1 MDIVCPIIERD
12 FERFQ
17 TLFRSLEKFCM
28 DPFTMYLISDTGE
41 SPIYDPKII
50 PIKETKLD
58 RSLNTKRFHGKG
70 WWKQQVIKLLS
81 FKFCNTPHILSLD
94 ADCFAVKPF
103 SFSEF
108 VLHKKIKTKVSNS
121 GSWENWY
128 VGSSSILKLDLDPNY
143 LNNRIGVTPFIF
155 SNDILIGL
163 NKYLKSLY
171 KNPTTSM
178 LDNTHIFLEND
189 NKKII
194 DNSTAVWSEY
204 CMYHIYGM
212 HSGFWNKYHYNTP
225 NFELYGNSFWNPE
238 DAEKWDPS
246 MSFHKPKFYFSVAQS
261 VAGQSASWVEEQIK
275 LYV

>member
-28 DPFTMYLISDTGE
+28 DSFRLYLISNTGE

-58 RSLNTKRFHGKG
+58 RNLNIKRFRGKG

-81 FKFCNTPHILSLD
+81 FKFCESSYILSLD

-108 VLHKKIKTKVSNS
+108 LLHKKIKTKVSS
-121 GSWENWY
+121 GGSWDNWY
-128 VGSSSILKLDLDPNY
+128 IGSSAVLKLDLPN
-143 LNNRIGVTPFIF
+143 NFKEHRVGVTPFIF
-155 SNDILIGL
+155 SNHILSGL
-163 NKYLKSLY
+163 NTYLKSLY
-171 KNPTTSM
+171 KNPIMTLM
-178 LDNTHIFLEND
+178 DNTHIPPD
-189 NKKII
+189 NNNISI
-194 DNSTAVWSEY
+194 PEATWSEY
-204 CMYHIYGM
+204 CLYHIYGIQ
-212 HSGFWNKYHYNTP
+212 SGAWNKYHHNLL
-225 NFELYGNSFWNPE
+225 NFELYGNCFWNPDDVE
-238 DAEKWDPS
+238 NWDASK
-246 MSFHKPKFYFSVAQS
+246 SFHNPKFYFSVAQS
-261 VAGQSASWVEEQIK
+261 VAGRSASWVEEQIK